1 MRLNFIF
8 FGLFL
13 LGLGFY
19 LGNAQTTEEWFE
31 KGNAAYTNAAYKQA
45 IEAYLKSLEEGQHS
59 TALYYNLGSA
69 YYRMNAVAE
78 SIYYFEKGLT
88 LAPNDPDL
96 KNNILFAKNM
106 TVDAIEELPQTQVA
120 QFQSRLLSALSL
132 PHWTW
137 LSLLLVWLFALFM
150 TGYLW
155 LQSSRVKKQL
165 FVIGLIFGVL
175 GVASYFAANAK
186 NNKLQSEQYG
196 IVFSERIEVNNEPNR
211 RSEIQFT
218 LHEGTKVQ
226 ILEQFQ
232 EWQKIRIANGA
243 EGWVSDA
250 NIRPL

>member
-1 MRLNFIF
+1 MRLNFTF
-8 FGLFL
+8 FGMLL
-13 LGLGFY
+13 LGLGLY
-19 LGNAQTTEEWFE
+19 QGNAQTAEEWFQ
-31 KGNAAYTNAAYKQA
+31 KGNTAYTNAAYKQA
-45 IEAYLKSLEEGQHS
+45 VEAYLKSLEEGEHS
-59 TALYYNLGSA
+59 AALYYNLGSA

-78 SIYYFEKGLT
+78 SIYYFEKGLA
-88 LAPNDPDL
+88 LAPDDPDL
-96 KNNILFAKNM
+96 NNNILFAKNM

-120 QFQSRLLSALSL
+120 QFQSKFLSVLSL
-132 PHWTW
+132 QHWTW
-137 LSLLLVWLFALFM
+137 LSLLLVWLFALFI

-155 LQSSRVKKQL
+155 FQSSRVKKQL
-165 FVIGLIFGVL
+165 FVSALLFGTL
-175 GVASYFAANAK
+175 GIAAYFAANTK
-186 NNKLQSEQYG
+186 NSQLQSEQYG

-250 NIRPL
+250 NIRSL